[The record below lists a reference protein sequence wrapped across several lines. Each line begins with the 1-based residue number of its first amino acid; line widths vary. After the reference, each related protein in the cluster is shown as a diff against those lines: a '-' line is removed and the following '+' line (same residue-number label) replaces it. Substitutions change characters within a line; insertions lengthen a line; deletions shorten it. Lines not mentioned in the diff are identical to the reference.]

1 MIQCIA
7 CKKKKNVNKKCTCLN
22 KKIIFLKYKY
32 SKFHDTRPIHM
43 CYSVNKEMG

>member
-1 MIQCIA
+1 MYLFKQ
-7 CKKKKNVNKKCTCLN
+7 KNHF
-22 KKIIFLKYKY
+22 FLYKY